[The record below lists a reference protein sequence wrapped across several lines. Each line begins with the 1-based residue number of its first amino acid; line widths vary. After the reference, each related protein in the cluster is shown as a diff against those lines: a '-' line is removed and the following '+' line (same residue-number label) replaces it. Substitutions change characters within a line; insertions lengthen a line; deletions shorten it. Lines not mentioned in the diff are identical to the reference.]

1 MILMKD
7 HFLYGVFGLAMG
19 LILSFIGFTSYEEI
33 HKMFTFSDLR
43 LLLAFMGAVGLL
55 VLGFAILTRSRNMPK
70 KKFNKGT
77 IPGSVLFG
85 AGWAITGSC
94 PSIALV
100 QLGEGQLA
108 AVFVVF
114 GIFLGV
120 WMYRNIASG
129 ALKLD
134 TGVCGEE

>member
-1 MILMKD
+1 MKD
-7 HFLYGVFGLAMG
+7 HLLYGLFGLCMG
-19 LILSFIGFTSYEEI
+19 MILSFIGFTNFDEV
-33 HKMFTFSDLR
+33 HKMFTLQDFR
-43 LLLAFMGAVGLL
+43 LIAAFAGAVGLL
-55 VLGFAILTRSRNMPK
+55 AIGFAIISRQRHIPR

-108 AVFVVF
+108 ALFVVF
-114 GIFLGV
+114 GIFFGV
-120 WMYRNIASG
+120 WGYRRMAAGSIQLDSG
-129 ALKLD
+129 I
-134 TGVCGEE
+134 CGE